1 MGDKVFSGGHNM
13 NIEDKTQSCH
23 PSTEGSTMSSLVTR
37 NIQIKL
43 TSLLSIMDYKEKY
56 IFSISK
62 LNK

>member
-1 MGDKVFSGGHNM
+1 M

-23 PSTEGSTMSSLVTR
+23 PSTEGSTMSSLVRR
-37 NIQIKL
+37 NIQMKL
-43 TSLLSIMDYKEKY
+43 TSLLSITDYKEKY